1 MEEETTV
8 NRMRSNTSYSRNEC
22 YLFIQKLSGMEAG
35 LSVRVQKVL
44 NRLRTSVVE
53 LCKSLVYGVY
63 RGLIE
68 QNEEYNGAL

>member
-1 MEEETTV
+1 
-8 NRMRSNTSYSRNEC
+8 
-22 YLFIQKLSGMEAG
+22 MEAG

-53 LCKSLVYGVY
+53 LCKSQFDGVY

-68 QNEEYNGAL
+68 QNEEYNRTLESGQRKAKIRKGT